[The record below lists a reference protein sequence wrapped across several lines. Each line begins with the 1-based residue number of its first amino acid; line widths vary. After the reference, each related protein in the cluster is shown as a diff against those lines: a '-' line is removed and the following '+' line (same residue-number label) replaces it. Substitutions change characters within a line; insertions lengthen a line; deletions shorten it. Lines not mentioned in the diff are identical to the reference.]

1 MIELAYQ
8 GYLIKIGDYKIPLN
22 YIRAETYSALK
33 SGQDLDSYRDADG
46 KLHRTAL
53 EHFLYKVEFETKAM
67 LTNTEMTELLSNIQ
81 EQYIDKTEKKVHMTL
96 YVPETD
102 SYEEQDAYMPDI
114 PFSPYI
120 VTSEYIKYNPTRI
133 AFIGY

>member
-1 MIELAYQ
+1 MAYQ

-33 SGQDLDSYRDADG
+33 SSQDLDSYRDADG

-81 EQYIDKTEKKVHMTL
+81 EQYINKTEKKVHMTL

-114 PFSPYI
+114 TFSPYI